1 MDDENKEVQII
12 GGRDQEQIIMQS
24 IETARNAWKNMA
36 MKTETIKD
44 EEEMPEN
51 KNKKIA
57 E

>member
-1 MDDENKEVQII
+1 MEDENKEVQII
-12 GGRDQEQIIMQS
+12 GGQDQEQIIMQS

>member
-24 IETARNAWKNMA
+24 IETAENAWKNMA
-36 MKTETIKD
+36 MKTETIND

-51 KNKKIA
+51 KNEKIA